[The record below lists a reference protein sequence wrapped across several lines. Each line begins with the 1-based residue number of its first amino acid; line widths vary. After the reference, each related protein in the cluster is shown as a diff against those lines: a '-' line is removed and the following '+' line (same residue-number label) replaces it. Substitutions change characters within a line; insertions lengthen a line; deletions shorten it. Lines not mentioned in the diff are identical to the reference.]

1 MHLEVEPLHSP
12 TEPERMTVPRLKFFA
27 TDSAEKFKK
36 MGTRFLGHAVE
47 DVVHVDL
54 KE

>member
-1 MHLEVEPLHSP
+1 V
-12 TEPERMTVPRLKFFA
+12 
-27 TDSAEKFKK
+27 EKFKH